1 MEPGTLGGSPVRLDI
16 AEPQRLRMPNGNEL
30 GANEQ
35 WIPGG
40 DYKRRDTRSGN

>member
-40 DYKRRDTRSGN
+40 GLQAEGYQKR